1 MLGSRGNA
9 AAGGAAA
16 VLCLF
21 AGTAFVA
28 PGRAP
33 VRMPSTSA
41 GLATVATAA
50 PGTEADSRDRT
61 IGWGTLLAGFTV
73 SAHLGLVAAYAGRT
87 ALRARG
93 GGAPPNIKPGTAMEN
108 KYFEDFFVEYTA
120 EYMKTNMYQHE
131 DKLPGFGVAPILDDN
146 YEQVR
151 IRGRDGTPTSSVL
164 GNLKNVGSK
173 ELGYASI
180 LCLGIGLWGNL
191 QFLIFDPQFAAVDA
205 GGSFNAGYAVAAYFL
220 PISFF
225 AHIGAFIQ
233 KLNGK

>member
-1 MLGSRGNA
+1 M
-9 AAGGAAA
+9 GGVAS

-21 AGTAFVA
+21 AGTAFIVQ
-28 PGRAP
+28 GRAP
-33 VRMPSTSA
+33 VRTSPVSVN
-41 GLATVATAA
+41 VAAFA
-50 PGTEADSRDRT
+50 SASPVTEAADRT
-61 IGWGTLLAGFTV
+61 SWGVLLAGFTV
-73 SAHLGLVAAYAGRT
+73 SAHLGLAAAYASRT

-164 GNLKNVGSK
+164 GPQERRLEGTRVRLDPLPWHRP
-173 ELGYASI
+173 LG
-180 LCLGIGLWGNL
+180 
-191 QFLIFDPQFAAVDA
+191 
-205 GGSFNAGYAVAAYFL
+205 
-220 PISFF
+220 
-225 AHIGAFIQ
+225 
-233 KLNGK
+233 

>member
-1 MLGSRGNA
+1 MTSSRANA
-9 AAGGAAA
+9 AAVGVVS

-21 AGTAFVA
+21 AGTAFLVQ
-28 PGRAP
+28 GRAP
-33 VRMPSTSA
+33 VRTSPVSA
-41 GLATVATAA
+41 NVAAVA
-50 PGTEADSRDRT
+50 PASPVTEAVDRERSSS
-61 IGWGTLLAGFTV
+61 WGALLAGFTV
-73 SAHLGLVAAYAGRT
+73 SAHLGLAAAYASRT

-151 IRGRDGTPTSSVL
+151 VRGRDGTPTSSVL

-173 ELGYASI
+173 DLGFFSI
-180 LCLGIGLWGNL
+180 LCLGVGLWGNL

-205 GGSFNAGYAVAAYFL
+205 GGSFNAGYAVAAYCL

>member
-1 MLGSRGNA
+1 MSGA
-9 AAGGAAA
+9 CAGGGVIAA
-16 VLCLF
+16 LCLF
-21 AGTAFVA
+21 AVA
-28 PGRAP
+28 PAFLGPSVAP
-33 VRMPSTSA
+33 VRSPAA
-41 GLATVATAA
+41 GLTTAVAAA
-50 PGTEADSRDRT
+50 PTPDASVHGSTT
-61 IGWGTLLAGFTV
+61 GWGAMLVGLTV
-73 SAHLGLVAAYAGRT
+73 SAHFGLAAAYISRT
-87 ALRARG
+87 ALR
-93 GGAPPNIKPGTAMEN
+93 GAPPNIKPGTAMEN

-173 ELGYASI
+173 DLGYFSI
-180 LCLGIGLWGNL
+180 LCLGVGLWGNL